1 MVVLNVKKIK
11 GLALILLLAA
21 GILASCSKDRLIDIE
36 PYVYPTE
43 IWKKDSLVYT
53 LFNEEELLFQESTPY
68 SISSVDTLFLFY
80 ESQKF
85 SLNFLD
91 NNKGNIVIS
100 VDSGSF
106 IFEYDSLFLFGFLD
120 TINRKVVLK
129 EDSSLVLEYSII
141 NNTYLRQYREYY
153 SLVSVN
159 TEEPQVSFLNDI
171 YNPIFYN
178 NGEGR
183 CMPCHNSDGGQIR
196 LAPANVAYENLING
210 VSKNDGGVDYI
221 NSLQPEESYLYRL
234 VADEDVEY
242 LMPPNNALTPFEVQ
256 TVLTWI
262 SQGAQ
267 DN

>member
-1 MVVLNVKKIK
+1 MVVLNVKNIK
-11 GLALILLLAA
+11 GLALILLLVA
-21 GILASCSKDRLIDIE
+21 GILASCSKDRLIDIK

-43 IWKKDSLVYT
+43 NWKKDSLVYT
-53 LFNEEELLFQESTPY
+53 LFNEEEQLFQESTPY

-80 ESQKF
+80 EGQKF

-91 NNKGNIVIS
+91 NNKGDLVIG

-120 TINRKVVLK
+120 TISRKVVLK

-141 NNTYLRQYREYY
+141 NNSYLRQYREYY

-159 TEEPQVSFLNDI
+159 TKELQVSFLNDI

-234 VADEDVEY
+234 VADENVEY

-256 TVLTWI
+256 TILTWI